1 MFSYCRQE
9 RDAQGCE
16 AIELGMNEKR
26 VKFSIVAVPIVFVIV
41 MYFVMDL
48 PLIMAAFGLI
58 LFPVIFAGVGFQFLG
73 GIAEQ
78 TALRVTLDSKAGRI
92 LVASASGQSEI
103 RMVEVAKARVRFQH
117 QHQYQ
122 FRRHNQ
128 AEDGL
133 PARVRQE
140 GRRPRTRHGR
150 VLQYLLLGRPGND
163 GRSRERCARAADGVS
178 GSR

>member
-1 MFSYCRQE
+1 MFSYCSQE
-9 RDAQGCE
+9 RDAQGRE
-16 AIELGMNEKR
+16 VIELGMNEKR

-92 LVASASGQSEI
+92 LVASASGQSAI
-103 RMVEVAKARVRFQH
+103 RMVEVAKAEFGSSISTSTSSDGTTRQRTVYRLEFVKKDGERV
-117 QHQYQ
+117 
-122 FRRHNQ
+122 
-128 AEDGL
+128 
-133 PARVRQE
+133 PATAAYSSIYSLADQGTMVAA
-140 GRRPRTRHGR
+140 
-150 VLQYLLLGRPGND
+150 VNAALGRQM
-163 GRSRERCARAADGVS
+163 V
-178 GSR
+178 